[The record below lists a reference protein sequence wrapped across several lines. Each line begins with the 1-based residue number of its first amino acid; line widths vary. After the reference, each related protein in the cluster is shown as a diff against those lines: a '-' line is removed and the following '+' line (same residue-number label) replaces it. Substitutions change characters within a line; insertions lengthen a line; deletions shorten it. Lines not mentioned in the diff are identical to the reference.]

1 MLSNLKLIRIALIS
15 SLVLSFLASP
25 NSTQQSFSAD
35 WPVISSASLDNAN
48 PKVGDVIKW
57 KVAVDCFDTGLIEI
71 NVIYQDPL
79 GETQLAYFGNI
90 INPKVRPTK
99 GEYEVPLK
107 ITEQAPNGTYRVLS
121 VGVQCV
127 GLDNGRYQFGG
138 FQGNLRTLDFK
149 VVGNDKFSQDTP
161 PRIDS
166 LRLISPDTV
175 SKGER
180 IIIGA
185 KVSKL
190 AFLDGAV
197 IVLEGPEEKKTDCKG
212 PFQSKKLNVN
222 EWELTVG
229 CSVTDRFS
237 IGTWKIGFIT
247 VIGQAGFNVDQID
260 YNTYP
265 FNSTDKAGRRI
276 TLSQSSSTS
285 SVSVPNSPI
294 QSTAILSTFTINVV
308 ELSPNAAAKVAAAA
322 KLQQEAGSKSQ
333 VLPLLSTPKLISAI
347 VRKFGKAN
355 STLLATTE
363 CWRDLEKS
371 DRDFVTLDIQGLVGK
386 TWNSLDSDV
395 RWIQG
400 NQIINC
406 PSGYGPILSAPVIT
420 NQSSFQFSIKQSD
433 QEYFANA
440 VKVSDESYPRANIE
454 AFAIALLD
462 LSDLESL
469 KKEQEDESK
478 AAAEKAAAELKAK
491 QEADAKAAADKVVA
505 DKAAAELKA
514 KQEADAKAAATK
526 TTAAKKKTTI
536 TCVKGKLTKKVTA
549 VKPVCP
555 KGYKKK

>member
-1 MLSNLKLIRIALIS
+1 VLSNLKMIRIALIS
-15 SLVLSFLASP
+15 SLVLSLLASP
-25 NSTQQSFSAD
+25 ISMQQSISAD
-35 WPVISSASLDNAN
+35 WPVISSASLENAN

-71 NVIYQDPL
+71 NVLYQDPL
-79 GETQLAYFGNI
+79 GEIQSANSGNV

-107 ITEQAPNGTYRVLS
+107 ITEQAPNGNYQVLS

-127 GLDNGRYQFGG
+127 GLENGRYQFGG

-149 VVGNDKFSQDTP
+149 LVGNNKFSQDTP

-166 LRLISPDTV
+166 LRLISADTV

-190 AFLDGAV
+190 AFLDSAY

-222 EWELTVG
+222 EWELTFG
-229 CSVTDRFS
+229 CTVTDRLS
-237 IGTWKIGFIT
+237 IGTWKIGFIS
-247 VIGQAGFNVDQID
+247 VGGKAGLNVDQID
-260 YNTYP
+260 YNNYP
-265 FNSTDKAGRRI
+265 FNSTDQAGRQI
-276 TLSQSSSTS
+276 TLSQSTSTP

-294 QSTAILSTFTINVV
+294 QSTAILSTFNINVV
-308 ELSPNAAAKVAAAA
+308 ELSPTAAAKVAAAA

-371 DRDFVTLDIQGLVGK
+371 DKDFVTLDIQGLVGK

-454 AFAIALLD
+454 TFAVALLD

-478 AAAEKAAAELKAK
+478 AAAELNAKLAADANAAAELKAK
-491 QEADAKAAADKVVA
+491 AEATAKA
-505 DKAAAELKA
+505 L
-514 KQEADAKAAATK
+514 
-526 TTAAKKKTTI
+526 AAKKKSTI

-549 VKPVCP
+549 IKPVCP
-555 KGYKKK
+555 AGYKKKA

>member
-1 MLSNLKLIRIALIS
+1 M
-15 SLVLSFLASP
+15 
-25 NSTQQSFSAD
+25 QQSFSAD

-57 KVAVDCFDTGLIEI
+57 KVAVDCFDTGLLEV

-90 INPKVRPTK
+90 IDPKVRPTK

-107 ITEQAPNGTYRVLS
+107 ITEQAPNGTYQVLS

-149 VVGNDKFSQDTP
+149 VVESDKFSQDTP

-185 KVSKL
+185 KVSRL

-212 PFQSKKLNVN
+212 PFQSKKLNFN
-222 EWELTVG
+222 EWELTFG
-229 CSVTDRFS
+229 CTVTDRFS

-247 VIGQAGFNVDQID
+247 VSGQAGLNVDQID

-276 TLSQSSSTS
+276 TLSQSTSTPS
-285 SVSVPNSPI
+285 ESVPSSPI
-294 QSTAILSTFTINVV
+294 QSTAILSTININVV
-308 ELSPNAAAKVAAAA
+308 ELSPTAAAKVAAAA
-322 KLQQEAGSKSQ
+322 KLQQEVGSKSQ

-347 VRKFGKAN
+347 ERKFGKAN
-355 STLLATTE
+355 STLLATTG
-363 CWRDLEKS
+363 CWRDPEKS
-371 DRDFVTLDIQGLVGK
+371 DKDFVALDIQGLVGK

-406 PSGYGPILSAPVIT
+406 PSGYGPILSAPIIT
-420 NQSSFQFSIKQSD
+420 NQSSFQFSMKQSD

-462 LSDLESL
+462 LSDLENL
-469 KKEQEDESK
+469 KKEQEIES
-478 AAAEKAAAELKAK
+478 KAAAELKAK
-491 QEADAKAAADKVVA
+491 LEADA
-505 DKAAAELKA
+505 KAAAELKA
-514 KQEADAKAAATK
+514 KAEATAKALAV
-526 TTAAKKKTTI
+526 KKKTTI

-549 VKPVCP
+549 VKPACP
-555 KGYKKK
+555 AGYKKKA